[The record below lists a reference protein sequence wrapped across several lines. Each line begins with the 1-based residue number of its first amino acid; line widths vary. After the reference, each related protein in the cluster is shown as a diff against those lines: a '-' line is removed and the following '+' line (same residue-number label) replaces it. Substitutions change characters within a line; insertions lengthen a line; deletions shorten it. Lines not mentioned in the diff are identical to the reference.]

1 MSKVMF
7 EVSFR
12 SRVLKP
18 IAGVTK
24 TKKIQ
29 NIVSWYNL
37 TKSERFSKKNPDTF
51 KQELTINDFVL
62 V

>member
-37 TKSERFSKKNPDTF
+37 TKSERFSKKKSGYVQARVN
-51 KQELTINDFVL
+51 N
-62 V
+62 